1 MKIVFLTTAHNSLS
15 QRAFV
20 ELVDRGHTVI
30 VVLASCEAVM
40 LAGGER
46 EHPDLIV
53 APMLKACI
61 PASIWQMYTCIIVH
75 PGIKGDRGPS
85 SLDWAILNAC
95 EEWGVTLLQAG
106 AEMDAGPIWATRT
119 FPMRAGSKSSLY
131 RHEVTEA
138 AIHGLLETIAKFESH
153 IFRPEPLDYRRE
165 DVKGR
170 GNP

>member
-1 MKIVFLTTAHNSLS
+1 MKILFLTTAHNSLS

-30 VVLASCEAVM
+30 VVIASSEEVMLEAV
-40 LAGGER
+40 ER

-53 APMLKACI
+53 APMLKKVI
-61 PASIWQMYTCIIVH
+61 PASIWQQHTCIIVH

-106 AEMDAGPIWATRT
+106 AEMDAGDIWASRPFSMREGAKVTSIDTRS
-119 FPMRAGSKSSLY
+119 RK
-131 RHEVTEA
+131 
-138 AIHGLLETIAKFESH
+138 
-153 IFRPEPLDYRRE
+153 RPYKDC
-165 DVKGR
+165 
-170 GNP
+170 

>member
-20 ELVDRGHTVI
+20 ELVDRGHRVI
-30 VVLASCEAVM
+30 VVIASSEEVMLEAVK
-40 LAGGER
+40 R

-53 APMLKACI
+53 APMLKKVI
-61 PASIWQMYTCIIVH
+61 PVSIWQNHTCIIVH

-119 FPMRAGSKSSLY
+119 FPMRAGSKRSLY
-131 RHEVTEA
+131 RHELTQA
-138 AIHGLLETIAKFESH
+138 AIHGLLETIAKVDSH
-153 IFRPEPLDYRRE
+153 IFRPEPLDYRKK
-165 DVKGR
+165 DV
-170 GNP
+170 